1 MDCLRPGCVANVKSA
16 EIQSKSGIAVVGFLD
31 RYGLVILAVFVLVA
45 LPLGLDSFRLG
56 LAAKYLCF
64 AFPAVGIVLP
74 LGLRR
79 RAESRTRC
87 LFRAW

>member
-1 MDCLRPGCVANVKSA
+1 MDCSRLGCGADVKGA
-16 EIQSKSGIAVVGFLD
+16 GTQSRGGSAVVGFLD

-64 AFPAVGIVLP
+64 AFPAVGIVLLWGYGGVLSSRWP
-74 LGLRR
+74 YNVGLP
-79 RAESRTRC
+79 
-87 LFRAW
+87 